1 MCYLTGYDENTI
13 CIGLSRVGSD
23 SQNIV
28 CDTLKKMKD
37 VDLGPPLHSLVIPG
51 HLHFIEIEM
60 LKEFTKHFEIFERF
74 SEQNESK

>member
-1 MCYLTGYDENTI
+1 
-13 CIGLSRVGSD
+13 
-23 SQNIV
+23 
-28 CDTLKKMKD
+28 MKD